1 MSMNVCF
8 NKKDIPLLAVGERI
22 MVVTKGGPT
31 LTSASPAEDISPII
45 MGESKIVRWGDQ
57 NNYPSIAEAYIRKST
72 VLNSGL
78 RYKWMATIAQ
88 GIYAANQTGIDANGN
103 DILTVVPDIQLQRSL
118 RDRKVFNYMLDAYR
132 DIFKF
137 GICFPE
143 LIFSADGSK
152 VDGINIINARFC
164 RLTND
169 KQYVAYSE
177 YWEGTTTIANSENT
191 KFIPILDHYDPLA
204 DLNRLKMAGKT
215 KGKSYIY
222 PLFNRFSNNVI
233 YPLPDWDTARQSG
246 WLDISQEVPEFIKN
260 VYKNQASL
268 TYLIRI
274 PYSYWDKVYPVSQ
287 YTNPVER
294 RKLITAE
301 IAKIE
306 TTLIGSENSK
316 KSLVTHFSVNDL
328 GKAEEKWDVEVLDDK
343 FKSDQQLITSA
354 AANSEI
360 LFSILVNPAVVGAMP
375 SGGGPYAQNS
385 GGSNIREAF
394 LVNNALAW
402 VDQQHIIYPI
412 EHMLRF
418 NGYSEDIEIRVKK
431 TILTTLDT
439 GAGTKTL
446 S

>member
-1 MSMNVCF
+1 MNINF
-8 NKKDIPLLAVGERI
+8 NKSGVPLLAVGKTV
-22 MVVTKGGPT
+22 MVVAKGGPT
-31 LTSASPAEDISPII
+31 ITSDTPAENLSPYVVDDK
-45 MGESKIVRWGDQ
+45 KIVRWGIE
-57 NNYPSIAEAYIRKST
+57 NNYPAIAESYIRKST

-88 GIYAANQTGIDANGN
+88 GIYAAKQTGFDTDGN
-103 DILTVVPDIQLQRSL
+103 DVLTRIDDVKLQRSL

-132 DIFKF
+132 DIFKY

-143 LIFSADGSK
+143 YIFSADGQSI
-152 VDGINIINARFC
+152 DGINMINARFC
-164 RLTND
+164 RLTNN
-169 KQYVAYSE
+169 KEYVAYSE
-177 YWEGTTTIANSENT
+177 NWEGMVALPSKENT
-191 KFIPILDHYDPLA
+191 KFIPVLDQYDPLS
-204 DLNRLKMAGKT
+204 DLIRLRNAGKT
-215 KGKSYIY
+215 AGKSFIY

-246 WLDISQEVPEFIKN
+246 WLDISQEVPDFIKN

-274 PYSYWDKVYPVSQ
+274 PYSYWDKNFPVKDYPDVQ
-287 YTNPVER
+287 IR
-294 RKLITAE
+294 RELISKE

-306 TTLIGSENSK
+306 TTLIGTENAK
-316 KSLVTHFSVNDL
+316 KTLVTHFAVNDM

-375 SGGGPYAQNS
+375 SGGGPYAQSS

-394 LVNNALAW
+394 LVNTALAW
-402 VDQQHIIYPI
+402 VDQQHIIFPI

-418 NGYSEDIEIRVKK
+418 NGCDEDTEVRVKK

-439 GAGTKTL
+439 GAGTKKL

>member
-1 MSMNVCF
+1 MDVQF
-8 NKKDIPLLAVGERI
+8 NKLGTPLLAVGKTV

-31 LTSASPAEDISPII
+31 TVRDTPAENISPIQI
-45 MGESKIVRWGDQ
+45 DSRKVVRWGNT
-57 NNYPSIAEAYIRKST
+57 NNYPEIAENYIRKST

-78 RYKWMATIAQ
+78 KYKWMATIAQ
-88 GIYAANQTGIDANGN
+88 GIYAARQTGFDKDGN
-103 DILTVVPDIQLQRSL
+103 DILERVDDVKLQRSL
-118 RDRKVFNYMLDAYR
+118 RDRKVFNYMLDSFR

-137 GICFPE
+137 GQCFPE
-143 LIFSADGSK
+143 LIFSADGNTI
-152 VDGINIINARFC
+152 DGINIINARFC

-169 KQYVAYSE
+169 KEFVAYSE
-177 YWEGTTTIANSENT
+177 SWAGMASEPTKENT
-191 KFIPILDHYDPLA
+191 KFIQVLDQYDPLA
-204 DLNRLKMAGKT
+204 DLTRLRKADKT

-246 WLDISQEVPEFIKN
+246 WLDISQEVPNFIKN

-274 PYSYWDKVYPVSQ
+274 PYSYWDKNFPIKDYPDVMQ
-287 YTNPVER
+287 R
-294 RKLITAE
+294 RKLIAKE
-301 IAKIE
+301 IEEIEDTLTGTENAKK
-306 TTLIGSENSK
+306 T
-316 KSLVTHFSVNDL
+316 LVTHFAINDL

-375 SGGGPYAQNS
+375 SGGGPYSQNS

-394 LVNNALAW
+394 LVNTALAW
-402 VDQQHIIYPI
+402 VDQQHITYPI

-418 NGYSEDIEIRVKK
+418 NGYSDDIEIRFKK

-439 GAGTKTL
+439 GSGTKEV